1 MFLLATLATAALGA
15 PDSLA
20 VTAAGDIY
28 RVDSGAAAVTLV
40 NSIGLP
46 MHCLARADDGRML
59 TLADTGGG
67 VARLLEIDPL
77 DGSASML
84 APLNLGGV
92 ARGASFDADGSLFL
106 LLRPVVGGADR
117 LAKLDLTTLALSDIG
132 STGQF
137 TLEDLCVAPEGR
149 IYAWDSGPSGA
160 NGVGLVELSRTNGEL
175 FDISPAGGSSDVLA
189 LAVDEVGELRGANFK
204 LYSIDRAS
212 GVDQPISAST
222 QISIEGFQ
230 YLSSMSRIDGALA
243 LERTG
248 GLKRVNVSTGA
259 VGPVFATISGSP
271 VAASFRPTG
280 TEPGEYLVLRDV
292 GASTEL
298 LRVDPSTG
306 AATSLVAYAL
316 DDVLGAYFYP
326 LYMDTLFVLVDGGPG
341 QPDVRHAIQMST
353 LTLGPGAPIAG
364 FEDVV
369 GASFDFSLRAIGWDR
384 VRGFFNFGINTLV
397 VPEDLNLGPAALSN
411 ITALRHDP
419 HGRLFASDGALQRLS
434 VSTESA
440 APVGSAAL
448 GDLVS
453 LDFLTLPTFPRPVTY
468 CTGSLNSAG
477 CGSQMSTAGPIHPS
491 ASEPSGFQLL
501 GLSQLANKQG
511 LLFYGLNGRHA
522 APFSSGFLCVKPPL
536 RRTGLLDSGGTGG
549 CTGRFVFD
557 FNVWA
562 ASGADPALTTGVKVN
577 AQFWSRDPAAPSTTN
592 VTNAMEFFLAP

>member
-1 MFLLATLATAALGA
+1 MLLTCALLCAATSA

-20 VTAAGDIY
+20 VTAAGEIY
-28 RVDSGAAAVTLV
+28 RIDSATAAATLL
-40 NSIGLP
+40 SAIGLP
-46 MHCLARADDGRML
+46 THCLARANDGRMW

-67 VARLLEIDPL
+67 VSRLLEVDPL
-77 DGSASML
+77 DGSTSML

-106 LLRPVVGGADR
+106 LLRPVGGGSDR
-117 LAKLDLTTLALSDIG
+117 LAKLDLTTLTLSDIG
-132 STGQF
+132 STGLS

-149 IYAWDSGPSGA
+149 IYAWDSGTGGA
-160 NGVGLVELSRTNGEL
+160 NGAGLVELSRTNGEV
-175 FDISPAGGSSDVLA
+175 FDIAPAGGSSDVLA
-189 LAVDEVGELRGANFK
+189 LAVDEVGDLRGANVK

-230 YLSSMSRIDGALA
+230 YLSSMSRLDGALA

-248 GLKRVNVSTGA
+248 GLKRVNTSTGA
-259 VGPVFATISGSP
+259 VGPVFATLSGSV

-280 TEPGEYLVLRDV
+280 TAQGEYLVLRDL
-292 GASTEL
+292 GSTTEL

-306 AATSLVAYAL
+306 AATSLAVYAL

-326 LYMDTLFVLVDGGPG
+326 LHTNTLFVLVDGGPG
-341 QPDVRHAIQMST
+341 QSDVRHAIQMST
-353 LTLGPGAPIAG
+353 LTLGPGAPITG
-364 FEDVV
+364 FENVV
-369 GASFDFSLRAIGWDR
+369 GASFDFSLRPIGWDS
-384 VRGFFNFGINTLV
+384 VRGFFNFGINPVV
-397 VPEDLNLGPAALSN
+397 VPEDLNLGAAALSN

-477 CGSQMSTAGPIHPS
+477 CGSQMSTGGPLHPS
-491 ASEPSGFQLL
+491 ASERSGFLLL
-501 GLSQLANKQG
+501 GLNQVAQKQG
-511 LLFYGLNGRHA
+511 LLFYGVNGRNSV
-522 APFSSGFLCVKPPL
+522 PFSSGFLCVAPPL
-536 RRTGLLDSGGTGG
+536 RRTAIVNSGGTTG
-549 CTGRFVFD
+549 CTGQLSTD
-557 FNVWA
+557 FNAWV
-562 ASGADPALTTGVKVN
+562 ASGADPALTAGAKVN
-577 AQFWSRDPAAPSTTN
+577 CQFWSRDPAAPSSTN
-592 VTNAMEFFLAP
+592 VTNGVEFYLAP